1 MERAGRSY
9 LRVAVTDPVL
19 ILSRTERICHPCVLS
34 VSSLH
39 LKENWKNRNHS
50 RIFILSAQS
59 VSSLRKGIAFPEAGT
74 RMAVWAG
81 LPAARGFPHLAS
93 CENQKE
99 EGDLRLAFP
108 VPGLQ
113 TLCWRKSRAAF
124 LLFG

>member
-19 ILSRTERICHPCVLS
+19 ILSRAERICHPCVLS

-50 RIFILSAQS
+50 RIFILSAQG

-81 LPAARGFPHLAS
+81 PPTARGLPHLAS

-113 TLCWRKSRAAF
+113 TLCWRKSRVAF